1 MPPLLLA
8 ILLVLLSWPTQATP
22 ETPSTPRP
30 GSGQDTKT
38 LSPYFFVRSD
48 DPSTDRLPLKATAA
62 SVDIVGVIARVKVT
76 QVYRNE
82 GRHALEAL
90 YIFPASTRA
99 AVHGMKMT
107 IGERVIT
114 ARIEERQEA
123 RRQYQQALQ
132 SGQSASLL
140 EQQRPNVFQMNVANI
155 LPGDEIKVEL
165 VYSELL
171 VPERGVYEFVYPTV
185 VGPRYSNTGAASA
198 PDSEHWV
205 QNPYLRPGDPPATTF
220 DFKAAISGGMPLK
233 QVTSPSHEMKVEFPA
248 PARALLTLPAALT
261 TATNRDLVIRYQLA
275 DNRIETGLM
284 LYETSNGE
292 RFFLCLVE
300 PPRRF
305 APAAV
310 PPREYVFIVDVSG
323 SMHGFPLET
332 TKALFRTLLGRLRP
346 GDSFNVLFFSGGAW
360 VLSPTSLPA
369 TEANRSL
376 ALSEIERQHG
386 AGGTELLP
394 ALRQAFDLP
403 RERRDVART
412 VVIATDGYVNVERE
426 AFALVRN
433 RLNDA
438 NVFAFGIGTSVN
450 RHLIEGL
457 ARAGEGLPFVVLGPG
472 EAPRAASRFL
482 EYIESP
488 LLTEVEVRMQG
499 FQAYDLEPGRLPD
512 LFAERPLVLAGKY
525 RGEAAGEIVITGFT
539 GEGRFERRIPVDR
552 SRVVSGAE
560 VLKHLWARERLSS
573 LSDLAGPGDADAE
586 TRQEI
591 TRLGLEYGLLT
602 EFTSFVAVDQFIRRQ
617 DGKVTT
623 VKQPLPLPQGVSE
636 LAVGGGMAGGVV
648 ARKALVAAESVSVSG
663 AAPLIEARDA
673 AGQPQSV
680 PGQLTL
686 PMPPPPPPPP
696 GGITVTLLENQA
708 TGARIVPEALK
719 EAVRRAVSARRC
731 GAAAS
736 VPVRLRITFDRNG
749 AVTRVDAVREQANA
763 PALLEC
769 LRGALLSM
777 KLAGTTGGYVVLEV
791 GWT

>member
-1 MPPLLLA
+1 MPPLLLVL
-8 ILLVLLSWPTQATP
+8 LLVLLSWQPAPAATENP
-22 ETPSTPRP
+22 RALRP
-30 GSGQDTKT
+30 GAGQDTRT

-82 GRHALEAL
+82 GRNALEAI

-132 SGQSASLL
+132 GGQSASLL

-185 VGPRYSNTGAASA
+185 VGPRYSTTDAASA
-198 PDSEHWV
+198 PASEQWV
-205 QNPYLRPGDPPATTF
+205 QNPYLRASDGPATTF
-220 DFKAAISGGMPLK
+220 DFKASISAGMPLK
-233 QVTSPSHEMKVEFPA
+233 QVTSPSHEMKVDFPA
-248 PARALLTLPAALT
+248 PARALLSLPAAQT
-261 TATNRDLVIRYQLA
+261 TGADRDLVIRYQLA

-284 LYETSNGE
+284 LYETASGE

-310 PPREYVFIVDVSG
+310 PQREYVFIVDVSG
-323 SMHGFPLET
+323 SMNGFPLET

-360 VLSPTSLPA
+360 VLSPASLPA
-369 TEANRSL
+369 TEANRAW
-376 ALSEIERQHG
+376 ALGEIERQHG
-386 AGGTELLP
+386 GGGTELLP

-403 RERRDVART
+403 RARRDVART

-433 RLNDA
+433 RLDDA

-472 EAPRAASRFL
+472 EAQRAASRFL

-488 LLTEVEVRMQG
+488 LLTGVEVRTPG

-512 LFAERPLVLAGKY
+512 LFAQRPLVLAGKY
-525 RGEAAGEIVITGFT
+525 RGEATGEIVITGFT
-539 GEGRFERRIPVDR
+539 GEGRFERRVAVDR
-552 SRVVSGAE
+552 SRVVPGGE
-560 VLKHLWARERLSS
+560 VLKYLWARERLSS
-573 LSDLAGPGDADAE
+573 LADLAGPGDANAE
-586 TRQEI
+586 TKQEI

-602 EFTSFVAVDQFIRRQ
+602 EFTSFVAVDQFVRRQ

-636 LAVGGGMAGGVV
+636 LAVGGGVVGGV
-648 ARKALVAAESVSVSG
+648 ARKMSVAAESVSVVG
-663 AAPLIEARDA
+663 AAPMVEARDS
-673 AGQPQSV
+673 AGRPQSA

-686 PMPPPPPPPP
+686 PVPPPPPPPA
-696 GGITVTLLENQA
+696 GVSVAVLENQA
-708 TGARIVPEALK
+708 RGAKLAPETLK
-719 EAVRRAVSARRC
+719 EAVRRAVSTARC
-731 GAAAS
+731 TAAAF
-736 VPVRLRITFDRNG
+736 PAVRLRITFDTKGN
-749 AVTRVDAVREQANA
+749 VTRVDEVHGQANA
-763 PALLEC
+763 PVLLEC
-769 LRGALLSM
+769 LRRALLSM
-777 KLAGTTGGYVVLEV
+777 KPAGTTGGYVVVEV
-791 GWT
+791 GWR